1 MSSSTPKIAIG
12 FSPHTGWAQAVVVAG
27 PLSAPKLLHRG
38 RIDLGVGGESVH
50 VFHAAAEMPF
60 ARAQAY
66 IERCARTATTNA
78 RQAIASLLS
87 AHGQNAAVGIVVG
100 NAKLPPLEAILKSHM
115 LIHAAEGDFYRR
127 AILNAAEGH
136 GLTSAALPAK
146 ELQDA
151 AGAVLNAPG
160 AKLQTWLANYGKT
173 VGRPW
178 GRDDKDESSPR
189 ASLSPPRRRSRA
201 QRRDHCSNR

>member
-1 MSSSTPKIAIG
+1 MRSSTPKIAFG

-27 PLSAPKLLHRG
+27 SLSTPKLLHRG

-50 VFHAAAEMPF
+50 VFHTAAEMTF
-60 ARAQAY
+60 ARAQGY
-66 IERCARTATTNA
+66 IERCAKTATNNA
-78 RQAIASLLS
+78 HQAIASLLS
-87 AHGQNAAVGIVVG
+87 AHGQNAAVGVVVG
-100 NAKLPPLEAILKSHM
+100 NAKLPPLEAVLRSHM

-136 GLTSAALPAK
+136 GLASAAVPGK

-160 AKLQTWLANYGKT
+160 TKLQTWLASYGKT

-178 GRDDKDESSPR
+178 GRDEKDAVLAACVALYTKKP
-189 ASLSPPRRRSRA
+189 SRA
-201 QRRDHCSNR
+201 RQRDHCSNR